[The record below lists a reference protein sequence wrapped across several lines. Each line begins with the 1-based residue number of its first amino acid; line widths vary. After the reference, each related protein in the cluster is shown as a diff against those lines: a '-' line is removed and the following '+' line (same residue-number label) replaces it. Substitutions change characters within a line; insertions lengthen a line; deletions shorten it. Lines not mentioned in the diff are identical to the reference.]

1 VIRAPELLAKE
12 HDLTAFRSGEQA
24 LDDWLRRRA
33 LANQRSGASRTYVV
47 TANDQV
53 IGYYSLAA
61 GAILPAQSTGKVRR
75 NMPNPIPVM
84 VLGRLAV
91 DQTWQG
97 QGLGADLLRDALLR
111 TIQAAEITGI
121 RALLVHALHEKA
133 AAFYSR
139 FGFRPSPIQPM
150 TYMLLLDDARSMLQR
165 KP

>member
-1 VIRAPELLAKE
+1 MIRAPELLAKE

-61 GAILPAQSTGKVRR
+61 GAILPAQSIGKVRR

-121 RALLVHALHEKA
+121 RALLVHTLHEKA

-139 FGFRPSPIQPM
+139 FGFQPSPIQPM